1 MKTKVL
7 IALCFVAAQTFAQ
20 KMNSKDVPANV
31 KAGLEKNHLAKEA
44 KWEKEGDNY
53 EANFKKGGKE
63 MSAVFDGTGT
73 LIETEVEIARH
84 ELPRAAQDILAQEY
98 AGFKVEET
106 TKITTR
112 GVVSY
117 EAEVEKGEQS
127 FELIFDTTGK
137 LLKKEA
143 QKEGDE
149 M

>member
-1 MKTKVL
+1 MKTKIL

-31 KAGLEKNHLAKEA
+31 KAALEKNFLVKEA
-44 KWEKEGDNY
+44 KWDKEGNNY
-53 EANFKKGGKE
+53 EASFKKGGKE
-63 MSAVFDGTGT
+63 MSAVFDGAGT
-73 LIETEVEIARH
+73 LIETEVGIARR
-84 ELPRAAQDILAQEY
+84 ELPRAAQDVLEKEY
-98 AGFKVEET
+98 AGFKIEET
-106 TKITTR
+106 AKITTR
-112 GVVSY
+112 GVVLY

-143 QKEGDE
+143 EKEGDE